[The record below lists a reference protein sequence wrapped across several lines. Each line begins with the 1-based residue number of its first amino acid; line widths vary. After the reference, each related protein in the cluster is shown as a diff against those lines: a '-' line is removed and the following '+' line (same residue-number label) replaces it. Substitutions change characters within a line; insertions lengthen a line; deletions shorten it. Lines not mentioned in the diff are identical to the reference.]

1 MSLRGWVA
9 TGLLAT
15 GAGLAGLLYA
25 VTQTEPTDLMQAIFL
40 ALLSVLLIG
49 LAMSVCAYLNHR
61 LARPNWLRRDPLR
74 LLREGVSVALFG
86 LLCSWLQMERYLSL
100 TIAAVIAGLLVLA
113 EVFFLT
119 RGKG

>member
-9 TGLLAT
+9 TGVLAT

-25 VTQTEPTDLMQAIFL
+25 VTQTEPTDLMQAVFL

-49 LAMSVCAYLNHR
+49 LTMSVGAYLNHR

-86 LLCSWLQMERYLSL
+86 VLCSWLQMEGDLSL
-100 TIAAVIAGLLVLA
+100 TIAAIIAGLLVLA